1 MAITVIRKTNA
12 SGISSITLLI
22 NEKNR
27 NERVSGIVLPKC
39 PGSLERKC
47 DAPRS
52 GKCPISVS
60 GMANTWMKKKRTEEH
75 QRTGSVGGLYQSWCF
90 SITVPLQHQGFIT
103 AILGGNTYSIEN
115 YAERRQ
121 GTYSILGDN
130 PEPSMHGQAST
141 SSHYN
146 TINQW
151 NLQGN

>member
-75 QRTGSVGGLYQSWCF
+75 QRTGSVGGLYQS
-90 SITVPLQHQGFIT
+90 
-103 AILGGNTYSIEN
+103 
-115 YAERRQ
+115 
-121 GTYSILGDN
+121 
-130 PEPSMHGQAST
+130 
-141 SSHYN
+141 
-146 TINQW
+146 
-151 NLQGN
+151 